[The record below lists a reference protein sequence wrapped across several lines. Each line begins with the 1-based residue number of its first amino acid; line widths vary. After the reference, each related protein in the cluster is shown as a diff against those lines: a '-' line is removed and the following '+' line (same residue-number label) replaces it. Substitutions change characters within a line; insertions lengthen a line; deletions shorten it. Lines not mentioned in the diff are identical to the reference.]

1 MFKEEITMNM
11 KKQFATIL
19 LATAVL
25 GGATVYVA
33 TPVQPDRYNI
43 HTVTYGET
51 IESIIRDAN
60 VNSNVD
66 YDVREA
72 TTIAVAKSKEME
84 GGATSR
90 SIKVGDKVAVPIY
103 RR

>member
-1 MFKEEITMNM
+1 MNM

-25 GGATVYVA
+25 GGATVYIA
-33 TPVQPDRYNI
+33 TPVQPDRYVI
-43 HTVTYGET
+43 HTVSYGES
-51 IESIIRDAN
+51 IESIINDAN
-60 VNSNVD
+60 ANSNVD

-90 SIKVGDKVAVPIY
+90 SIKPGEKIAVPIY

>member
-1 MFKEEITMNM
+1 MNM
-11 KKQFATIL
+11 KKQFATVL

-33 TPVQPDRYNI
+33 TPVQPNRYVI
-43 HTVTYGET
+43 HTVSYGES
-51 IESIIRDAN
+51 IENIINDAN
-60 VNSNVD
+60 ANSDVK
-66 YDVREA
+66 YDIREA

-90 SIKVGDKVAVPIY
+90 QIKPGDRIAVPIY